1 MNPKLE
7 DIKIKV
13 YINEGVEKVVVG
25 SWGDILTMSA
35 DKHSTAK
42 FLYLERQGSNV
53 MAITW

>member
-13 YINEGVEKVVVG
+13 YINEGVENVVVR

-42 FLYLERQGSNV
+42 FLYLER
-53 MAITW
+53 